1 MNFEGLPEE
10 IKEQLY
16 AIAERTAGGFKDVE
30 NMIDVL
36 HENGNDMPL
45 DELCRRLVA
54 LNETLIQI
62 ARTNMEMITVISDV
76 VSAAAS
82 QVENINVAVD
92 RNDVLSSNQVNGES
106 NKEDGKNV

>member
-76 VSAAAS
+76 VSAAANK
-82 QVENINVAVD
+82 VENRVVAEEENAVVT
-92 RNDVLSSNQVNGES
+92 NEMKIEE
-106 NKEDGKNV
+106 NKEDDKNV

>member
-16 AIAERTAGGFKDVE
+16 AIAERTAGGFRDVE

-76 VSAAAS
+76 VSAAANE
-82 QVENINVAVD
+82 VENRVVAEEENAVVT
-92 RNDVLSSNQVNGES
+92 NEMKIEE

>member
-16 AIAERTAGGFKDVE
+16 AIAERTAGGFRDVE

-76 VSAAAS
+76 VSAAANK
-82 QVENINVAVD
+82 VENRVVAEKENAVVT
-92 RNDVLSSNQVNGES
+92 NEMKIEE

>member
-76 VSAAAS
+76 VSAAANE
-82 QVENINVAVD
+82 VENRVVAEEENAVVT
-92 RNDVLSSNQVNGES
+92 NEMKIEE

>member
-16 AIAERTAGGFKDVE
+16 AIAERTAGGFRDVE

-62 ARTNMEMITVISDV
+62 SRTNMEMITVISDV
-76 VSAAAS
+76 VSAAANE
-82 QVENINVAVD
+82 VENRVVAEEENAVVT
-92 RNDVLSSNQVNGES
+92 NEMKIEE

>member
-1 MNFEGLPEE
+1 MNFEWLPEE

-16 AIAERTAGGFKDVE
+16 AIAERTAGGFRDVE

-76 VSAAAS
+76 VSAAANE
-82 QVENINVAVD
+82 VENRVVAEEENAVVT
-92 RNDVLSSNQVNGES
+92 NEMKIEE

>member
-76 VSAAAS
+76 VSAAANK
-82 QVENINVAVD
+82 VENRVVAEEENAVVT
-92 RNDVLSSNQVNGES
+92 NEMKIEE

>member
-16 AIAERTAGGFKDVE
+16 AIAERTAGGFRDVE

-76 VSAAAS
+76 VSAAANK
-82 QVENINVAVD
+82 VENRVVAEEENAVVT
-92 RNDVLSSNQVNGES
+92 NEMKIEE